1 MTRALSRSRVRAQE
15 TIALASPRPSS
26 TVKFAASQSPP
37 LSSAK
42 GARAERE
49 GATRDQ
55 GTSVVEEGSRGRDG
69 SGGGA
74 VVTGGALESVLQ
86 VTCVIYVDGQFDR
99 ICVRT

>member
-1 MTRALSRSRVRAQE
+1 MRAQE

-55 GTSVVEEGSRGRDG
+55 GTSVTGDGDGGKDSGG

-74 VVTGGALESVLQ
+74 VGTGGALESVLQ
-86 VTCVIYVDGQFDR
+86 VM
-99 ICVRT
+99 